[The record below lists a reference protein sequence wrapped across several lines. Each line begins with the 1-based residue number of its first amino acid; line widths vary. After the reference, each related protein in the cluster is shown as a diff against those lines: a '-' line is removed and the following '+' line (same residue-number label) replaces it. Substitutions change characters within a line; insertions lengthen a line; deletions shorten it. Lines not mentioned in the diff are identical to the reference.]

1 MPNLKEIL
9 QQALKMIVLCV
20 LFPITLLCFQD
31 NLWHNILSI
40 FSYKLISI
48 DLSVSR
54 SISNM
59 CSMLFYWG
67 PIIFCQSFSGL
78 VSFFLNFMAQNS
90 GFFNLGIIQS
100 IPLLKGE
107 VSQKGD
113 VLVLV
118 LEQSRVENVSGIA
131 GYRYSNDTFRILF
144 LSFTDLLALL
154 SLCWLHS

>member
-1 MPNLKEIL
+1 
-9 QQALKMIVLCV
+9 
-20 LFPITLLCFQD
+20 
-31 NLWHNILSI
+31 
-40 FSYKLISI
+40 
-48 DLSVSR
+48 
-54 SISNM
+54 
-59 CSMLFYWG
+59 
-67 PIIFCQSFSGL
+67 
-78 VSFFLNFMAQNS
+78 MAQNS

-154 SLCWLHS
+154 SLC